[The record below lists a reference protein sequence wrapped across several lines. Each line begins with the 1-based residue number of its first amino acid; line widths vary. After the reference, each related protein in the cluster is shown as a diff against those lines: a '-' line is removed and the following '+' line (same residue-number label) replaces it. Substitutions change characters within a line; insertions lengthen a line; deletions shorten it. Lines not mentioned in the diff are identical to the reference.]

1 MSDPELDTCVTDTDQ
16 ASTDEQNYKETMRGV
31 HFYIGWTHIPDMDTH
46 TSGAEDNQFAAPKEQ
61 PVGEV
66 SVNLPTDN
74 WLCRKMHGL
83 NLTLT

>member
-1 MSDPELDTCVTDTDQ
+1 
-16 ASTDEQNYKETMRGV
+16 MRGV

-74 WLCRKMHGL
+74 WLCRKMHGFEPDTHL
-83 NLTLT
+83 RISAQKRDGVYKRTSL